1 MNRGRE
7 GMEDKENDTLEESN
21 DDIVSEES
29 NAESEI
35 EATTTYI
42 TLSENNVLRVDSSVD
57 LGTLLV
63 CVLLFTLI
71 VIQSFKWVSDT
82 LRERRGIKDI

>member
-1 MNRGRE
+1 
-7 GMEDKENDTLEESN
+7 MEDKENDTLEESN